1 MTVLFLC
8 RQNAGRSQM
17 AQAFFERVAPEHVAR
32 SGGSSPAAAIHPAV
46 VEVMREVGI
55 DVSGRKPTKV
65 DAEMLRD
72 ADLVISMGCDDPA
85 VCDYPGRKVEDWGI
99 EDPSTKPIAE
109 VRRIRDLLRARVE
122 ELARR
127 VQAGGAATPNPAPA
141 AAPAREQR

>member
-17 AQAFFERVAPEHVAR
+17 AQAFFERSAPGHIAL
-32 SGGSSPAAAIHPAV
+32 SGGSSPAAAVHPAV
-46 VEVMREVGI
+46 VEVMKEVGI
-55 DVSGRKPTKV
+55 DLSGRAPKKIS
-65 DAEMLRD
+65 AETLAA
-72 ADLVISMGCDDPA
+72 ADLVVSMGCDDPA

-99 EDPSTKPIAE
+99 EDPSGKPISD

-127 VQAGGAATPNPAPA
+127 IE
-141 AAPAREQR
+141 AAPRKASTPKTSTKVPR